1 MQFAKVLVG
10 ALLIG
15 TAIGIAIFGALLS
28 DGQITRSSVVP
39 SVLMVLAGGLL
50 ARNGY
55 VRSK

>member
-15 TAIGIAIFGALLS
+15 TAVGVLIFGALIS
-28 DGQITRSSVVP
+28 DGHVTSSSVLL
-39 SVLMVLAGGLL
+39 SLLMAMAGGVL